1 MKPLLERKRRARINK
16 CLDELKD
23 IMTVALQAQ
32 GENVSKLEKADIL
45 ELTVRHLHKLSA
57 SNRLLFNSPP
67 QPSRNPLEEV
77 HRFQAGYS
85 SCAQEAA
92 SFLLTSPGVD
102 VTVSQRLLS
111 HLSSNLSNPVMAAAA
126 TAAAQSAQ
134 SAAAH
139 VKPASS
145 SPTSTTSG
153 LHSPPPLPVMKQRH
167 LAATK
172 LEQHPPPRPSSNPV
186 MGRTTR
192 LETHFT
198 VAIAK
203 SEGDDDS
210 EDEEETEDG
219 LRPVLKPEA
228 IRLNPND
235 KMWRPF

>member
-126 TAAAQSAQ
+126 ASTAQSAP
-134 SAAAH
+134 

-167 LAATK
+167 LAAATK

-186 MGRTTR
+186 MGMGRTTR

>member
-57 SNRLLFNSPP
+57 SQRLLLNSPQPPP
-67 QPSRNPLEEV
+67 QRNPLEEV
-77 HRFQAGYS
+77 QRFQAGYS

-92 SFLLTSPGVD
+92 SFLLSSPGVD

-126 TAAAQSAQ
+126 AAA
-134 SAAAH
+134 
-139 VKPASS
+139 KPAPSA
-145 SPTSTTSG
+145 SPTSTTG
-153 LHSPPPLPVMKQRH
+153 LHSPPA
-167 LAATK
+167 LAVKPAG
-172 LEQHPPPRPSSNPV
+172 LRPARPNSNPLE
-186 MGRTTR
+186 RTT

-203 SEGDDDS
+203 SEGDGES
-210 EDEEETEDG
+210 DEEEEEDG
-219 LRPVLKPEA
+219 LHPVLKPEA

>member
-57 SNRLLFNSPP
+57 SQRLLLNSPP
-67 QPSRNPLEEV
+67 QPRNPLEEV
-77 HRFQAGYS
+77 QRFQAGYS

-92 SFLLTSPGVD
+92 SFLLSSPGVD
-102 VTVSQRLLS
+102 VAVSQRLLS

-126 TAAAQSAQ
+126 AAAASSAQ
-134 SAAAH
+134 SAP
-139 VKPASS
+139 VKRASS

-153 LHSPPPLPVMKQRH
+153 LHSPPPLPVKRH
-167 LAATK
+167 LATK
-172 LEQHPPPRPSSNPV
+172 LEPPPRPSSNPV
-186 MGRTTR
+186 GCTTT

-210 EDEEETEDG
+210 DEEEDG

>member
-57 SNRLLFNSPP
+57 SQRLLLTSPP
-67 QPSRNPLEEV
+67 QQRNPLEEV
-77 HRFQAGYS
+77 QRFQAGYS

-126 TAAAQSAQ
+126 AAAASSTAASSAP
-134 SAAAH
+134 

-145 SPTSTTSG
+145 SPTSTTG
-153 LHSPPPLPVMKQRH
+153 LHSPPPLPVKR
-167 LAATK
+167 LANRF
-172 LEQHPPPRPSSNPV
+172 EPPPRPSSNPV
-186 MGRTTR
+186 GGTT

-203 SEGDDDS
+203 SVG
-210 EDEEETEDG
+210 DEESEEEEAEDG

-235 KMWRPF
+235 NMWRPF

>member
-57 SNRLLFNSPP
+57 SQRLLLTSPP
-67 QPSRNPLEEV
+67 QQRNPLEEV
-77 HRFQAGYS
+77 QRFQAGYS

-126 TAAAQSAQ
+126 ASTAQ
-134 SAAAH
+134 SAAP